1 VSAVPTADD
10 LAQTL
15 RVRIQKS
22 ELAPGEWLREVKL
35 CSEFGVGRSIVRR
48 ALRTLADD
56 GLIEIE
62 ENRGARVSATTV
74 EEVFDL
80 YEVRAA
86 LYGMAARFA
95 CLRASDSLIKGMLAK
110 IDRLLS
116 DAERK
121 APAEQ
126 IIEISESIF
135 GDMIACASAD
145 AQRMIEAVRRKTRF
159 HFLLCGPGDQRQRPG
174 SLRALAARARGP
186 GRSRRRQG
194 QPVGARHPLFH
205 AGRGRAHHAGPGPA
219 PDLRRA
225 QAGSAP
231 PKRRPAAK
239 RKSMM
244 PSVLVRRIAAAALAV
259 LVSRARRSAACPAPP
274 APIEAAQSPDMQRP
288 ARLFARPTTAPAS
301 SSSKTARP

>member
-15 RVRIQKS
+15 RIRIQKS
-22 ELAPGEWLREVKL
+22 ELAPGEWLREVRL

-62 ENRGARVSATTV
+62 ENRGARVSSTTV

-95 CLRASDSLIKGMLAK
+95 CLRGVGHLIRGMLAK

-116 DAERK
+116 DAESK

-126 IIEISESIF
+126 IIEVSESIF
-135 GDMIACASAD
+135 SDMIACASAD

-159 HFLLCGPGDQRQRPG
+159 HFSYVALAINANGPGPYEHWRQV
-174 SLRALAARARGP
+174 RAALVDRDAEKASQAARDILYFMQGEVARIMLARGP
-186 GRSRRRQG
+186 RLISDA
-194 QPVGARHPLFH
+194 PVYQNEH
-205 AGRGRAHHAGPGPA
+205 ATKRA
-219 PDLRRA
+219 
-225 QAGSAP
+225 AP
-231 PKRRPAAK
+231 P
-239 RKSMM
+239 S
-244 PSVLVRRIAAAALAV
+244 
-259 LVSRARRSAACPAPP
+259 
-274 APIEAAQSPDMQRP
+274 ESP
-288 ARLFARPTTAPAS
+288 
-301 SSSKTARP
+301 